1 MSAKSSTFASGR
13 ASASSSKSAKAPAE
27 ENSEEGDLVHISWL
41 KRNSFAFVLLLNNFS
56 RKSGAETGR
65 VFAMLLPLFRR
76 DPGAPAQSRVQVSV
90 P

>member
-1 MSAKSSTFASGR
+1 MSAKSSTSARPKTGGR
-13 ASASSSKSAKAPAE
+13 ASKSARAPAE

-41 KRNSFAFVLLLNNFS
+41 RRNSFAFVLLLPNFS

-65 VFAMLLPLFRR
+65 VFAMLLPLFCR